1 MQTCQLTS
9 SSNDLF
15 KLRCRYR
22 TGQYALNGLTV
33 NSTLHDLL
41 QAITSLI
48 GIPSTCLSLFYGYP
62 PRKLDCSTA
71 ACLTR
76 RLHEIPL
83 RSGDLITVD
92 DVIGERKSPASSVN
106 SQLHSY
112 NRGIPM
118 ANASTTTAATTTATP
133 TTTTPAN
140 TNTQIVNNSLE
151 PRVVRLCAPSDNSC
165 LFTSALFCINNHD
178 SRLKIG
184 TEVVTNVTAVS
195 QLRELISGIVLSDPV
210 KYSEAFLGMSNE
222 EYSQQIRQPDKWGGG
237 IEVSILS
244 QLYEVEICIVDIESC
259 RIDRFGEDHNYP
271 KRILL
276 IYDGIH
282 YDPLAQE
289 YPKRDCLVTV
299 FPTSDDSILLEAQQ
313 LASKARAEW
322 AFTDL
327 ASFTLLCRQCDAP
340 LVGQA
345 AAQKHAQLTG
355 HTQFR
360 EIAH

>member
-1 MQTCQLTS
+1 MQTQICPPHSLG
-9 SSNDLF
+9 DLL

-22 TGQYALNGLTV
+22 TGQYSLENLSS
-33 NSTLHDLL
+33 NSTIDDLL
-41 QAITSLI
+41 QTIASLI
-48 GIPSTCLSLFYGYP
+48 GVTRSCISLFYGYP
-62 PRKLDCSTA
+62 PKKLDCSISS
-71 ACLTR
+71 LTK
-76 RLHEIPL
+76 RLSEIPL
-83 RSGDLITVD
+83 RSGDMLTVD
-92 DVIGERKSPASSVN
+92 VIEEKSIVSIDLPRENIQSQDCQVPAIV
-106 SQLHSY
+106 
-112 NRGIPM
+112 P
-118 ANASTTTAATTTATP
+118 
-133 TTTTPAN
+133 
-140 TNTQIVNNSLE
+140 TNTITNRQSESRI
-151 PRVVRLCAPSDNSC
+151 VRLCAPSDNSC
-165 LFTSALFCINNHD
+165 LFTSALFCVNNHD
-178 SRLKIG
+178 NHLKIG
-184 TEVVTNVTAVS
+184 TEVVTNMAAVN

-210 KYSEAFLGMSNE
+210 KYSEAFLGVSNE
-222 EYSQQIRQPDKWGGG
+222 EYSRQIRRPDQWGGG

-259 RIDRFGEDHNYP
+259 RIDRFGEDRNYP
-271 KRILL
+271 QRILL

-289 YPKRDCLVTV
+289 CPKRDCLVTV
-299 FPTSDDSILLEAQQ
+299 FPTNDNSILLEAQQ

>member
-1 MQTCQLTS
+1 
-9 SSNDLF
+9 
-15 KLRCRYR
+15 
-22 TGQYALNGLTV
+22 
-33 NSTLHDLL
+33 
-41 QAITSLI
+41 
-48 GIPSTCLSLFYGYP
+48 
-62 PRKLDCSTA
+62 
-71 ACLTR
+71 
-76 RLHEIPL
+76 IPL

-92 DVIGERKSPASSVN
+92 DVIGGGKSPASSVN

-222 EYSQQIRQPDKWGGG
+222 EYSQQIRQ
-237 IEVSILS
+237 
-244 QLYEVEICIVDIESC
+244 
-259 RIDRFGEDHNYP
+259 
-271 KRILL
+271 
-276 IYDGIH
+276 
-282 YDPLAQE
+282 
-289 YPKRDCLVTV
+289 
-299 FPTSDDSILLEAQQ
+299 
-313 LASKARAEW
+313 
-322 AFTDL
+322 
-327 ASFTLLCRQCDAP
+327 
-340 LVGQA
+340 
-345 AAQKHAQLTG
+345 
-355 HTQFR
+355 
-360 EIAH
+360 